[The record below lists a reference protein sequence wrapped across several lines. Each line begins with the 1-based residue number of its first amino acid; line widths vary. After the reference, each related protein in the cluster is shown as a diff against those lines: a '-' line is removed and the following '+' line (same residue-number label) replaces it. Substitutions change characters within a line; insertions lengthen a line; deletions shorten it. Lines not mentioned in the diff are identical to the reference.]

1 MRENFD
7 QTFHLEVE
15 IPNLSCAMHSCRFVQ
30 ICFLDSS
37 PFAIIPFVYVFIRN
51 KVFSEKH
58 TCEAFTI
65 RGLMWINITYI
76 ILHTHEKDECHCIP

>member
-7 QTFHLEVE
+7 RTFHLEVE

-37 PFAIIPFVYVFIRN
+37 PFAIIPFVYVFIGN

-58 TCEAFTI
+58 TCEDFPIT
-65 RGLMWINITYI
+65 GLMWKAVNYVV
-76 ILHTHEKDECHCIP
+76 LHTN